1 MIKLNIHNVFIV
13 IKFIDMAIV
22 IILISIHKLLILSSK
37 LNIFQ
42 HRLLYYIYI
51 YIFNEN
57 KNIVVYV

>member
-42 HRLLYYIYI
+42 HRLLY
-51 YIFNEN
+51 
-57 KNIVVYV
+57 